1 MAGPSKLYVKQIQI
15 KAAAHTS
22 FLKMCSDYHRHR
34 FECMQKHHQWKEQRK
49 TSMYLEASRR
59 ITIEILNVCG
69 RFKGNKKIDF
79 ECIQN
84 QEGKTKCEYHYV
96 LEGKNKLI
104 FNIYQLLM
112 HLWN

>member
-34 FECMQKHHQWKEQRK
+34 IECMQKHHQWKEQRK

-69 RFKGNKKIDF
+69 RLRETKREILNVFRIKKGKPRNVYEVNKR
-79 ECIQN
+79 
-84 QEGKTKCEYHYV
+84 
-96 LEGKNKLI
+96 KNRRKLGC
-104 FNIYQLLM
+104 M
-112 HLWN
+112 

>member
-69 RFKGNKKIDF
+69 RFKRNKKIDF

-84 QEGKTKCEYHYV
+84 QEGKTKKC
-96 LEGKNKLI
+96 I
-104 FNIYQLLM
+104 
-112 HLWN
+112 